1 MSNLYIISNILIN
14 VIHTRK
20 LYIYVYVV
28 IIRKSNILSRKYDKS

>member
-14 VIHTRK
+14 EIYTRK